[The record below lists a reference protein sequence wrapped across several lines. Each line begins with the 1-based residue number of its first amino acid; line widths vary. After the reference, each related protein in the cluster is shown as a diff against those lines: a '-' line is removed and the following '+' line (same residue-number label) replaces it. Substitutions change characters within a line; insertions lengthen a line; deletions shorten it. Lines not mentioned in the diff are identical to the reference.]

1 MPSVIVTKR
10 DLWPPNMV
18 KSMQLLD
25 AVLREQ
31 DRATVMDPRGGI
43 VPTCPRLIAVVLLKE
58 TQGVITA

>member
-31 DRATVMDPRGGI
+31 NRATVMDPRGGI
-43 VPTCPRLIAVVLLKE
+43 VPHVLVSSPLFCSKE
-58 TQGVITA
+58 TPGVTTG